1 MYTVKS
7 ERNFFTTFMFT
18 KYFINNK
25 YAEQVQKVYIM
36 KNLKRNKYLLKDL
49 SFKINRKSNF
59 ENIISNLSTT
69 SYS

>member
-49 SFKINRKSNF
+49 SF
-59 ENIISNLSTT
+59 
-69 SYS
+69 